1 MLYTRIYIYI
11 YMYVLVCAHF
21 LAFEFYKKKTPYH
34 SDVPIKVHKRNETK
48 ESNFQVRKITIN
60 TLKR

>member
-1 MLYTRIYIYI
+1 
-11 YMYVLVCAHF
+11 MYVLVCAHF